1 MKYVTFIFLSLF
13 LVSCWK
19 DILPEDI
26 KKPYDIEVV
35 FASALSKNT
44 LVEKTAVV
52 KAGTQVKLTAQASGR
67 VGSILVQPWDVVYTG
82 QILVQLDDMYGTAGN
97 SISESLIALE
107 NAKLTLASSS
117 ASLAQALSSTQI
129 GYEKAQKDYDA
140 SQKSAQ
146 ETLEQAERIAASLA
160 ADVNSETSTSL
171 SKAELDLANF
181 IASQEKQLDAFETS
195 YENQLQNFQTFLAN
209 VLDSTDTLIGVSEQN
224 KALNDS
230 YEYLLSAKDSQQKS
244 IAENNLRKLLVYKT
258 WSPDPSLPLLD
269 RVVELQKVHSL
280 VNALLSSVETVLINS
295 VTDASIF
302 PPATLATQRA
312 IIDAYQTQYSGIS
325 TALVAF
331 LNTSQTFLATY
342 QNERLAREKAAQL
355 ASDNGAST
363 LEQTRISVANTL
375 RAAESG
381 LQLAKNAYETTQKTH
396 DITLQQLSQ
405 SVDMAAIRV
414 RSSQSLQER
423 LLVTAPVNG
432 VIGAIQVDEWEDVTN
447 GRQILE
453 IASKD
458 AECTITVD
466 SAMLN
471 QIRVGTPVSISYRWG
486 TFLWSIAD
494 ISPIANQGLNFSVTV
509 AINDS
514 VSVFGDFATIQIP
527 VVSQFPTIPITAVT
541 LLSPGQWSI
550 STLISDDV
558 GALSVKKISVVLG
571 SLSGDRIQILSDIP
585 DKTTIIL
592 SDLKNYNPTD
602 FVLRKKTFDI

>member
-1 MKYVTFIFLSLF
+1 
-13 LVSCWK
+13 
-19 DILPEDI
+19 
-26 KKPYDIEVV
+26 
-35 FASALSKNT
+35 
-44 LVEKTAVV
+44 
-52 KAGTQVKLTAQASGR
+52 
-67 VGSILVQPWDVVYTG
+67 
-82 QILVQLDDMYGTAGN
+82 MYGTAGN

-432 VIGAIQVDEWEDVTN
+432 VIGAIQVDE
-447 GRQILE
+447 
-453 IASKD
+453 
-458 AECTITVD
+458 
-466 SAMLN
+466 
-471 QIRVGTPVSISYRWG
+471 
-486 TFLWSIAD
+486 
-494 ISPIANQGLNFSVTV
+494 
-509 AINDS
+509 
-514 VSVFGDFATIQIP
+514 
-527 VVSQFPTIPITAVT
+527 
-541 LLSPGQWSI
+541 
-550 STLISDDV
+550 
-558 GALSVKKISVVLG
+558 
-571 SLSGDRIQILSDIP
+571 
-585 DKTTIIL
+585 
-592 SDLKNYNPTD
+592 
-602 FVLRKKTFDI
+602 